1 MYKMHLSTVPQ
12 YLCDTIAN
20 IRKNVQY
27 NTRNEDKYIHVVP
40 KCTLDIYKK

>member
-1 MYKMHLSTVPQ
+1 MYKIHLNTVPQ
-12 YLCDTIAN
+12 YLCDTIAS

-27 NTRNEDKYIHVVP
+27 KTRKEDKYIHVVP